1 MRCWLESGCYLASGP
16 GGQLMTAEEHGRA
29 QAARF
34 AQPPPPPP
42 LTPSEALE
50 QRNAELARKNSADG
64 QAQVKKAREA
74 AAAKAADTKEADRK
88 LQEREGAHPQA
99 KQAGAAP
106 AETGNGDAEADERRE
121 PWPWRDQW
129 RNTHH
134 PGLPR
139 CAWPSGPFPQQPP
152 GV

>member
-1 MRCWLESGCYLASGP
+1 MASGP

-42 LTPSEALE
+42 LAPSEVSILE

-88 LQEREGAHPQA
+88 LQEREDAQPQA
-99 KQAGAAP
+99 VRHRPK
-106 AETGNGDAEADERRE
+106 R
-121 PWPWRDQW
+121 WR
-129 RNTHH
+129 
-134 PGLPR
+134 
-139 CAWPSGPFPQQPP
+139 
-152 GV
+152 